1 MSLYDVL
8 GVSKSDSCTAIKK
21 AYLKLARVHH
31 PDKGGDA
38 DRFKEITQASDVLSD
53 ERRRRLYDETG
64 ITDENAVSGNAASAG
79 GPFGGFSP
87 FQFNMNDLFG
97 MFCQR
102 NQGQRK
108 GRKPPPTLKQI
119 PIRLEQFYLGH
130 TFEININ
137 RQAFCSG
144 CDHTGAKTRETC
156 RRCNGQGQVM
166 QIQHVG
172 PMMMHISGACTDCQG
187 KGSRVLE
194 VCTACTGTG
203 YIADKRTLGVNLAAG
218 TKANEIVVFSEVC
231 SDHVDFERP
240 GDVHIQIIED
250 KDDPAYTTYH
260 RTGARSEHL
269 ETTVV
274 LCLSESL
281 LGCVVTLKCHPGYD
295 EGLHISLPAGSFH
308 GDTMILHGFGMPLLG
323 AVGQSGDLLLRI
335 EVQAKIWERALFVE
349 HANTLEEWFRDKVRA
364 MPTAGE
370 EVYVAKYMPQE
381 TKNA

>member
-8 GVSKSDSCTAIKK
+8 GVSKSDTCTAIKK

-38 DRFKEITQASDVLSD
+38 ERFKEITRASDVLTD
-53 ERRRRLYDETG
+53 ERRRRLYDEMG
-64 ITDENAVSGNAASAG
+64 VTDDHAAPAADAGFPFSA
-79 GPFGGFSP
+79 P

-97 MFCQR
+97 MFGGPR
-102 NQGQRK
+102 GAQRK
-108 GRKPPPTLKQI
+108 GRKPPPTLQQI
-119 PIRLEQFYLGH
+119 PLRLEHFYVGH
-130 TFEININ
+130 SFEININ

-166 QIQHVG
+166 QVQHVG

-187 KGSRVLE
+187 KGTRVLE
-194 VCTACTGTG
+194 VCMVCTGTG
-203 YIADKRTLGVNLAAG
+203 YIADKRCLTVNLAAG

-250 KDDPAYTTYH
+250 KSDGAYGIYR
-260 RTGARSEHL
+260 RTGPHAEHL

-281 LGCVVTLKCHPGYD
+281 LGCVVTLENHPGYD
-295 EGLHISLPAGSFH
+295 EGLHVSLPAGSFH
-308 GDTMILHGFGMPLLG
+308 GDTMILKGFGMPLVG
-323 AVGQSGDLLLRI
+323 AVGQSGDLLLQV
-335 EVQAKIWERALFVE
+335 EVRAKVWERSLFAE
-349 HANTLEEWFRDKVRA
+349 HAEVLGEWFRDKVRA
-364 MPTAGE
+364 MPAEGVIHAANYLPKDVTYA
-370 EVYVAKYMPQE
+370 
-381 TKNA
+381 